1 MCAEERQVC
10 RKNVA
15 IYIYIYISKI
25 ANLNSVWMSAAAY
38 VVKVPTA

>member
-15 IYIYIYISKI
+15 IYIYISKI